1 MTLFDYW
8 EETTTRAVDRR
19 HRSTSGDEEN
29 VDANV
34 VRTSSSSSSSSSGKG
49 LLPSS
54 SSSLLKKPTSSKA
67 KTKASRSNNMY
78 STAPAPSSRGLTNRK
93 HPWPQPKST
102 STSTSSSSRRSS
114 LLSLPTT
121 VQNQSVSVGE
131 EPKKEDDQNNSDQN
145 SRDVGSP
152 RGTTT
157 TTTTTDAVK
166 PTKSESAK
174 TINLSVVTT
183 TQETTTTESSNTITA
198 AKEASLPANTTT
210 GSRQPVLAG
219 SKGLREIKK
228 SSMTT
233 ITTSHNKFKVQMAA
247 AKFNKHTNAA
257 STNNFVK
264 TASSSSLSSTT
275 TYVPGINNNNTN
287 KGRNVT
293 SKPWTT
299 ETKTKKKTSTTI
311 KTTSAG
317 LVHKMLVPAAA
328 APVATP
334 VPVANTATS
343 SEPVAS
349 NSFTPTPVDEP
360 AAYLVYEPD
369 SSGRLVEHYVDSNQ
383 TPTSNNNAIIGR
395 WTASKGKKIATF
407 KLKRN
412 AGRNVLQGSCSAG
425 VQGRKNYCAGWC
437 QFVKSAYVQGSDD
450 VTLWDCGANGQK
462 GMPVDVYL
470 YYNDDDKNFPNHPQ
484 TMKLTEGVPVSTMNL
499 RAVAAIPKNT
509 PFYESHV
516 RIGLHKWL
524 QDGNNHGYS
533 SMIC

>member
-34 VRTSSSSSSSSSGKG
+34 VGMT
-49 LLPSS
+49 SS
-54 SSSLLKKPTSSKA
+54 SSSLLKTKPTA
-67 KTKASRSNNMY
+67 TKAASRSSNNMY

-93 HPWPQPKST
+93 HPWPQPKS
-102 STSTSSSSRRSS
+102 SSSSSRSS
-114 LLSLPTT
+114 LS
-121 VQNQSVSVGE
+121 VNQFVSVGE
-131 EPKKEDDQNNSDQN
+131 QPKKEDDQMKEEQNNIDQN
-145 SRDVGSP
+145 SRDFASP
-152 RGTTT
+152 TGTSG
-157 TTTTTDAVK
+157 DAVE
-166 PTKSESAK
+166 PMKSQSAK

-183 TQETTTTESSNTITA
+183 SDETTTMESSNTITA
-198 AKEASLPANTTT
+198 PKEASIPAKVNT
-210 GSRQPVLAG
+210 GGRQSPALAG
-219 SKGLREIKK
+219 SKGLHEIKK